1 MWFHQEAGIF
11 WFALTMSMSGY
22 TLHNDFA
29 ESKTW
34 SQMGFRSGLEIGRD
48 SLCKTMRGVTV
59 TPRMVLHSE
68 SRPIS
73 RPHLVLVLATYPFKF

>member
-48 SLCKTMRGVTV
+48 SLCKTMRGVTAYDFDKIK
-59 TPRMVLHSE
+59 MSQ
-68 SRPIS
+68 SRIC
-73 RPHLVLVLATYPFKF
+73 L